1 MDKRQKAVIARLAK
15 EYADTRSALFYNN
28 PFELLIAVI
37 LSAQCTDKR
46 VNAIT
51 ARLFPR
57 YGSPAAF
64 AALPVEEL
72 ENLIRDCGLFHA
84 KAKNIKA
91 ACQLLADKFAGK
103 VPAKM
108 EELLS
113 LPGVGRKTA
122 NVVLSQ
128 AFGVPAIA
136 VDTHVFRVSHRLGLA
151 AGADAEKTERELM
164 ELLPQKDWSAAHHW
178 LIWHGRLVCRA
189 RNPLCGKCPLAD
201 LCEAKDTASPTREVL
216 IKSVAS
222 PSEDFSR
229 KIRRRREP

>member
-1 MDKRQKAVIARLAK
+1 MDKRQKAIIARLAK
-15 EYADTRSALFYNN
+15 EYADAQSALCYKN

-51 ARLFPR
+51 GRLFPR

-72 ENLIRDCGLFHA
+72 EGLIRDCGLFHA

-91 ACQLLADKFAGK
+91 TCQLLVDKFAGK

-108 EELLS
+108 EELVS

-151 AGADAEKTERELM
+151 AGADVEKTERELM
-164 ELLPQKDWSAAHHW
+164 ALLPKRDWGAAHHW

-189 RNPLCGKCPLAD
+189 RNPLCGQCLLSD
-201 LCEAKDTASPTREVL
+201 LCEAKDKKE
-216 IKSVAS
+216 K
-222 PSEDFSR
+222 
-229 KIRRRREP
+229 

>member
-1 MDKRQKAVIARLAK
+1 MDKRQKTIIGRLAK
-15 EYADTRSALFYNN
+15 EYADARSALQYSN
-28 PFELLIAVI
+28 PFELLIATI

-46 VNAIT
+46 VNVIT

-64 AALPVEEL
+64 ADMPAAEL
-72 ENLIRDCGLFHA
+72 EKLIRDCGLFHA

-91 ACQLLADKFAGK
+91 ACRMLVDKFAGK
-103 VPAKM
+103 VPGGM
-108 EELLS
+108 DDLVS

-151 AGADAEKTERELM
+151 AGADAEKTERELQ
-164 ELLPQKDWSAAHHW
+164 ELLPRQSWSAAHHW
-178 LIWHGRLVCRA
+178 LIWHGRLICRA
-189 RNPLCGKCPLAD
+189 RNPLCGKCLLAD
-201 LCEAKDTASPTREVL
+201 LCR
-216 IKSVAS
+216 
-222 PSEDFSR
+222 SED
-229 KIRRRREP
+229 KKEK